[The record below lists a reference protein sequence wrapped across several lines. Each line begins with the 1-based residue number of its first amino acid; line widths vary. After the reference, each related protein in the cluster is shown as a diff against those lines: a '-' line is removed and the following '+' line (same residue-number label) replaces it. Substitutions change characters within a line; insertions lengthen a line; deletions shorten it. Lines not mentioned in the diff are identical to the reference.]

1 MQVNWKENGA
11 VLLVE
16 LKGRMDFSTPRE
28 FEVQLLNRIANGQT
42 HLVFDFSQVEHI
54 TTQGL
59 RMLLRAFKEV
69 TSVNGRMVFHSLNE
83 RVKRIFKIAGLTM
96 VFSIYE
102 TREEAVSGALAT
114 GMLPINILKYFKT
127 TNKAQ

>member
-1 MQVNWKENGA
+1 MKVNWKEKGT
-11 VLLVE
+11 VLLIE
-16 LKGRMDFSTPRE
+16 LTGRIDTSTPSE
-28 FEVQLLNRIANGQT
+28 FEVQLLNRISNGQT

-54 TTQGL
+54 NTQGL
-59 RMLLRAFKEV
+59 RLLLRVFKEV

-83 RVKRIFKIAGLTM
+83 RVRRIFKIAGLTM

-102 TREEAVSGALAT
+102 TREAAVSGVLST

-127 TNKAQ
+127 TNQAQ